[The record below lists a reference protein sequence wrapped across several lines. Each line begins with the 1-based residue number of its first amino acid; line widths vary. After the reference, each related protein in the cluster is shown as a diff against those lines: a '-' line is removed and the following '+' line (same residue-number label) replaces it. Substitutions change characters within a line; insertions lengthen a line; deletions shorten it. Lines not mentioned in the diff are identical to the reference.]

1 MTQNKKGLSGI
12 STLIIFIAIILVAAV
27 AALVLLQ
34 TVSSLQSQALQ
45 TGKESRTQVS
55 SQLTV
60 EDVIADVNVDNNTTV
75 ERLRLTA
82 TLAPGSDKIN
92 LTQTLISVKTNNFYN
107 AGLDYNQS
115 VDTNTL
121 DAYGADTEFELLRA
135 TDVNNIFSVRWLTTA
150 PSVRTAVSGGDQI
163 EIWINVTEN
172 LGLNEEVTVTIAP
185 TQGSSTS
192 VYFKTPVSFDREYT
206 QLFP

>member
-107 AGLDYNQS
+107 AGLDYNQA
-115 VDTNTL
+115 N
-121 DAYGADTEFELLRA
+121 GDTETQLTNA